1 MADKNKYHP
10 GGTVPPRRRSLNKN
24 TQLLKAKSLAMEN
37 QIAKELGYSSKAEL
51 STALRNASPQEQRSL
66 NSRLT
71 TVGNRLQKQFNIDN
85 KQLISDNRR
94 TDMAR
99 RRAKLSRA
107 RRSMPTTSNRSSR
120 NPLMPT
126 AGFDARQRNIRGTTP
141 MPGPA
146 PDSARMRRMQ
156 KLMREQQRRFNTRR
170 GSLGNARF
178 EPRVTAEQFQN
189 VRERLAKGKNIKD
202 VYEGFTRNRFKEA
215 GRGPTGTGT
224 PLPKN
229 PLKLKNTKTRT
240 DGGMPRPT
248 RRKR

>member
-37 QIAKELGYSSKAEL
+37 QIAKELGYSSKAAL
-51 STALRNASPQEQRSL
+51 NTALRNASPQEQRSL

-71 TVGNRLQKQFNIDN
+71 TVGNKLQKQFNIDN

-99 RRAKLSRA
+99 RRAKLARA

-178 EPRVTAEQFQN
+178 EPRVTAKQLKN
-189 VRERLAKGKNIKD
+189 VKNIED
-202 VYEGFTRNRFKEA
+202 VYRDFMFRNRFKKA
-215 GRGPTGTGT
+215 DRGPTGTGT
-224 PLPKN
+224 PFPKN
-229 PLKLKNTKTRT
+229 PQKLNSTKTRT

>member
-1 MADKNKYHP
+1 MADKKKYHP
-10 GGTVPPRRRSLNKN
+10 GGTVPVRKRSLNKN
-24 TQLLKAKSLAMEN
+24 TQLLKARSLAMEN
-37 QIAKELGYSSKAEL
+37 QIAKELGYSSKAAL

-71 TVGNRLQKQFNIDN
+71 TVGNKLQKQFNIDN
-85 KQLISDNRR
+85 KQLIAD
-94 TDMAR
+94 R
-99 RRAKLSRA
+99 RRIDQSRRKKHLDRA
-107 RRSMPTTSNRSSR
+107 RRLYGDISR
-120 NPLMPT
+120 KQINPLMPT

-178 EPRVTAEQFQN
+178 EPRVTAKQLKN
-189 VRERLAKGKNIKD
+189 VKNIED
-202 VYEGFTRNRFKEA
+202 VYKDFMSRTGNMSRT

-224 PLPKN
+224 PFPKN
-229 PLKLKNTKTRT
+229 PQKLNKAKTRT

-248 RRKR
+248 RRRK

>member
-1 MADKNKYHP
+1 MADKKKYHP
-10 GGTVPPRRRSLNKN
+10 GGTVPPRKRSLNKN
-24 TQLLKAKSLAMEN
+24 TQLLKARSLAMEN
-37 QIAKELGYSSKAEL
+37 QIAKELGYSSKAAL

-71 TVGNRLQKQFNIDN
+71 TVGNKLQKQFNIDN
-85 KQLISDNRR
+85 KQLIAD
-94 TDMAR
+94 R
-99 RRAKLSRA
+99 RRIDQSRRKKHLDRA
-107 RRSMPTTSNRSSR
+107 RRLYGDISR
-120 NPLMPT
+120 RQINPLMPT

-178 EPRVTAEQFQN
+178 EPRVTTKQLKN
-189 VRERLAKGKNIKD
+189 VKNIEN
-202 VYEGFTRNRFKEA
+202 VYRDFMSRT

-224 PLPKN
+224 PFPKN
-229 PLKLKNTKTRT
+229 PQKLNKAKTRT

-248 RRKR
+248 RRRK

>member
-1 MADKNKYHP
+1 MADKKKYHP
-10 GGTVPPRRRSLNKN
+10 GGTVPPRKRSLNKN
-24 TQLLKAKSLAMEN
+24 TQLLKARSLAMEN
-37 QIAKELGYSSKAEL
+37 QIAKELGYSSKAAL

-71 TVGNRLQKQFNIDN
+71 TVGNKLQKQFNIDN
-85 KQLISDNRR
+85 KQLIAD
-94 TDMAR
+94 R
-99 RRAKLSRA
+99 RRIDQSRRKKHLDRA
-107 RRSMPTTSNRSSR
+107 RRLYGDISR
-120 NPLMPT
+120 RQINPLMPT

-178 EPRVTAEQFQN
+178 EPRVTTKQLKN
-189 VRERLAKGKNIKD
+189 VKNIEN
-202 VYEGFTRNRFKEA
+202 VYRDFMSRT

-224 PLPKN
+224 PFPKN
-229 PLKLKNTKTRT
+229 PQKLKKAKTRT

-248 RRKR
+248 RRRK